1 MTQYRKK
8 PVIVDAYW
16 FHDLESGVAILEW
29 IGNNSGHASLSCG
42 DDPKLVIRTLE
53 GNMEASLGDWIIRG
67 TAGEFY
73 PCKPQIF
80 DAIYEEVEEY
90 NDD

>member
-8 PVIVDAYW
+8 PVVVNAHRFDGL
-16 FHDLESGVAILEW
+16 DSGAEILEW
-29 IGNNSGHASLSCG
+29 IGLNSGRASLSCG
-42 DDPKLVIRTLE
+42 DEPKLVIRTLE
-53 GNMEASLGDWIIRG
+53 GNMTAILGDWIIRG